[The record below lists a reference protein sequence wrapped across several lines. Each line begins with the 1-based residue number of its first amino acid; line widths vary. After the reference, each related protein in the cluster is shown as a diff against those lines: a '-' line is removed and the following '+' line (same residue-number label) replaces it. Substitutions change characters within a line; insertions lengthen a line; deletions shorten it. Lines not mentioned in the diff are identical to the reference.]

1 MKRQLSSGWC
11 ETGNHGRCGFVLQ
24 DDNGHRPHIE
34 CSCSCHAVTR
44 ATAAAGVGAQT
55 G

>member
-11 ETGNHGRCGFVLQ
+11 ETGYHGRCCFVLQ
-24 DDNGHRPHIE
+24 DGNEHRPRIE
-34 CSCSCHAVTR
+34 CSCSCHAVAR
-44 ATAAAGVGAQT
+44 ADAAAAAQT